1 MAHYPPDSRQL
12 HALEETVETIDIWLI
27 HMFAPFPQ
35 TAQLNA
41 AREELKQM
49 MTDKY
54 ESLIDEGATEATALG
69 TVIDDF
75 GDLSELAPLLGID
88 DVLERVV
95 PTFTREDAERLQ
107 NTVEATGW
115 MLAVGVVLSI
125 MSPVPLFLLHA
136 MYASASD
143 ATSVVGI
150 GGLIALVAIAVPLF
164 LIRNGRIRS
173 AEKPLK
179 GALPTPDMRHNAETM
194 HEFRRARW
202 ETVRNTCIS
211 ILIMSAFPLIA
222 SGAATD
228 NETYQLSGMI
238 VTLTMVA
245 ITVGIM
251 LHAYSFVT
259 APLAPLE
266 AAREL
271 TDPERLRDEK
281 RLSVL
286 STSFWL
292 LALGIY
298 LVWSFAGNAWDRSW
312 IVWPVAGLFYGVM
325 SVVLG

>member
-1 MAHYPPDSRQL
+1 M
-12 HALEETVETIDIWLI
+12 ETIDIWLK
-27 HMFAPFPQ
+27 HMFAPLPQ

-75 GDLSELAPLLGID
+75 GDLSELAPMLGIED
-88 DVLERVV
+88 DLERVV
-95 PTFTREDAERLQ
+95 PPFKPEDAERLQ

-115 MLAVGVVLSI
+115 MLAVGVVLCI
-125 MSPVPLFLLHA
+125 MSPIPLFLLHA
-136 MYASASD
+136 VYTSASD
-143 ATSVVGI
+143 TTSIIGI
-150 GGLIALVAIAVPLF
+150 GSLIALVAIAVSLF
-164 LIRNGRIRS
+164 LTRSGKIRS

-194 HEFRRARW
+194 HEYRRVHW
-202 ETVRNTCIS
+202 EKVRNTCIS
-211 ILIMSAFPLIA
+211 ILIMSAIPLIA
-222 SGAATD
+222 SGAASD
-228 NETYQLSGMI
+228 NDTYQISGMV

-251 LHAYSFVT
+251 LHAYTYVS

-298 LVWSFAGNAWDRSW
+298 LIWSFAGNAWDRSW
-312 IVWPVAGLFYGVM
+312 IVWPVAGLSYGAM
-325 SVVLG
+325 SALLGVAWNSGNQSSNTRL